1 MSGFDL
7 AIRGGTVV
15 SATGRAPLD
24 IYVSGEKIAALL
36 PQARPEAASE
46 TIDASGL
53 YVLPGMVDTHVHL
66 MDPGDA
72 SREDFPAGTGAALCQ
87 GVTTVVEHTHGW
99 PVTSASR
106 YAEKLAHLAGR
117 SYADFGLAA
126 HVWPDRIGELE
137 GLWRA
142 GVVFFKIFTCST
154 HGVPALT
161 GERLAAAL
169 DTIGRFGGRCL
180 VHCEDD
186 GLTAGLERVLRD
198 AGRDDPGILPDWRSR
213 EAELIAVHAV
223 GVLSRACGAH
233 VAIAHA
239 SSPEVVD
246 AVAWH
251 RRRGAPL
258 VAETCPQYLLV
269 WESEVFE
276 HGALRKFTPPA
287 RIRSAQDETAMWA
300 AFNSGAVHHL
310 STDHA
315 PSTRAQK
322 AAGSIWDVHFGL
334 PGLDTTLP
342 LMIDAALSGKTSL
355 ERVAA
360 AYATAPARHYGLA
373 GKGRIAPGYDADMV
387 LVDPRP
393 RRVLADEDVRSK
405 AGWTPYAGREV
416 AGAAVATVL
425 RGRLAARDGELVG
438 GPSGGHLRGAGAA
451 AA

>member
-1 MSGFDL
+1 MSEFDL
-7 AIRGGTVV
+7 VIRGGTVV
-15 SATGRAPLD
+15 SGTGRAPLD
-24 IYVSGEKIAALL
+24 VYVSGEKIAALL
-36 PQARPEAASE
+36 SPARSEVASE

-66 MDPGDA
+66 MEPGDT
-72 SREDFPAGTGAALCQ
+72 SREDFPAGTGAGLRQ

-99 PVTSASR
+99 PVISVGG

-126 HVWPDRIGELE
+126 HVWPDHIGELE
-137 GLWRA
+137 DLWHA
-142 GVVFFKIFTCST
+142 GAVFFKIFMCST

-169 DTIGRFGGRCL
+169 ESLGRFGGRAL

-186 GLTAGLERVLRD
+186 GLTSGLERVLRD
-198 AGRDDPGILPDWRSR
+198 AGRDDPGILPHWRSR

-223 GVLSRACGAH
+223 GVLSRASGAH
-233 VAIAHA
+233 IAIAHA
-239 SSPEVVD
+239 SSAEVVE

-251 RRRGAPL
+251 RRRNAPL
-258 VAETCPQYLLV
+258 VTETCPQYLLV

-287 RIRSAQDETAMWA
+287 RIRSTQDEAAMWA

-355 ERVAA
+355 ERVVE
-360 AYATAPARHYGLA
+360 AYATAPARHYRLA

-387 LVDPRP
+387 LVDSRP
-393 RRVLADEDVRSK
+393 RRVLADRDVRSK

-416 AGAAVATVL
+416 AGAAVGTVL
-425 RGRLAARDGELVG
+425 RGRLGARDGELIG
-438 GPSGGHLRGAGAA
+438 DPRGRHLPGAGVTG
-451 AA
+451 